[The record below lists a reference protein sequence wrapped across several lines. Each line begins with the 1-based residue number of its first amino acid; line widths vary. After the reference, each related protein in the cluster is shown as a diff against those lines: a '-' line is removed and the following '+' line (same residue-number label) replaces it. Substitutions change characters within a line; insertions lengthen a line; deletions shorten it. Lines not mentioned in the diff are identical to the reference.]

1 MHCNLLKLIMQ
12 VYQLKSKSVDR
23 ISHRFGKSQLSSINL
38 YLVLYEATLS
48 NYLFTLI
55 LFLSTNR
62 FTYKI
67 LFIFFNKSRKL
78 YQLRIFVINW
88 FYTLRHTL
96 MILLTDCDDDSI
108 HLWVSCGMNWSAESV
123 NPRYQI
129 FLPFYQRIRENIF
142 CTYDILLLLLA

>member
-62 FTYKI
+62 FGYV
-67 LFIFFNKSRKL
+67 L
-78 YQLRIFVINW
+78 YVLTKYYLYFSIKVASYINLE
-88 FYTLRHTL
+88 FSL
-96 MILLTDCDDDSI
+96 
-108 HLWVSCGMNWSAESV
+108 
-123 NPRYQI
+123 
-129 FLPFYQRIRENIF
+129 
-142 CTYDILLLLLA
+142 